1 MGLKSI
7 LADIGKDLVKPF
19 GWLKSH
25 GAQLDSDL
33 SEAQTVLNDGA
44 LVATAA
50 GEPAAA
56 AALNRA
62 SGGLT
67 LLEAAVTTETGATNL
82 TAAAAGVTTLATGLE
97 PIVGVKD
104 PATIAAVA
112 TALGKVNAVAT
123 TLTNAAKVAVT
134 APA

>member
-1 MGLKSI
+1 MSLKSI
-7 LADIGKDLVKPF
+7 ISAFVADVEKPF

-25 GAQLDSDL
+25 GTQLNSDIQT
-33 SEAQTVLNDGA
+33 AQTVLNDGA

-50 GEPAAA
+50 GEPVAA

-67 LLEAAVTTETGATNL
+67 LLDAAITTETTATNL
-82 TAAAAGVTTLATGLE
+82 AAATQGVTTLAQGLE

-104 PATIAAVA
+104 AGTIAAVSA
-112 TALGKVNAVAT
+112 GLGKVNAVAT
-123 TLTNAAKVAVT
+123 TLTNAIAA
-134 APA
+134 APAA

>member
-1 MGLKSI
+1 MSLKSI
-7 LADIGKDLVKPF
+7 LGDIEKAVIAPF

-25 GAQLDSDL
+25 GPQLSSDIATAQI
-33 SEAQTVLNDGA
+33 VLNDGA

-67 LLEAAVTTETGATNL
+67 LLDTAITTETGATNL
-82 TAAAAGVTTLATGLE
+82 AAAAQGVTTLAAGLE

-104 PATIAAVA
+104 PKTIATVA
-112 TALGKVNAVAT
+112 TALAKVNAVAV
-123 TLTNAAKVAVT
+123 TLNNAAVAAT
-134 APA
+134 S

>member
-1 MGLKSI
+1 MSLKSI
-7 LADIGKDLVKPF
+7 LADIEADVLKPF
-19 GWLKSH
+19 GWLKTH
-25 GAQLDSDL
+25 GPQLNADL

-50 GEPAAA
+50 GEPSAA
-56 AALNRA
+56 AALNKA

-82 TAAAAGVTTLATGLE
+82 TAAAAGVTALASGLE

-104 PATIAAVA
+104 PGTIAAVA
-112 TALGKVNAVAT
+112 TALGKVNAVAV
-123 TLTNAAKVAVT
+123 TLTNAAAAAT
-134 APA
+134 AA